1 MNRNFAACLGFI
13 CDKMSET
20 ADVLWDKI
28 QDTVCT
34 RMQISIPDDAGG
46 HSSETF
52 EIGSIFLWLIARM
65 VSLVLEAVPS
75 PKHTRLVK
83 VYEFFLNRCHRPY
96 TR

>member
-34 RMQISIPDDAGG
+34 RM
-46 HSSETF
+46 
-52 EIGSIFLWLIARM
+52 
-65 VSLVLEAVPS
+65 
-75 PKHTRLVK
+75 
-83 VYEFFLNRCHRPY
+83 
-96 TR
+96 